1 MGGEISIKS
10 CFIEYVV
17 AVLIFLSIQPYFVWH
32 FELLGLLIAFSFI
45 ILSFIRCK
53 GISKINSSF
62 CLWILFLFLW
72 FAIRDGKNFFGII
85 ATSLLCFIL
94 IFPTDYLC
102 RIFGRFVK
110 VYAVL
115 MIPSIIVYIL
125 IVFVG
130 VSSLP
135 SRIIEPLNI
144 LKDHDYTQYPFL
156 LMINRLDVG
165 MFRFMAYFDEPGVVG
180 TISGVLL
187 FLHGLKLNRWET
199 YPILISG
206 LFSLSLA
213 FFLMLFANI
222 LLFQP
227 FKVKIVFLAIL
238 LSLAI
243 YFATDEV
250 VGKLIFERLEFEDG
264 QLAGVNRTTSNMD
277 AFMKRFVDSDE
288 FWFGYGNNYAQEV
301 VNEGGASYK
310 DLIVNY
316 GIVGFI
322 SFIMVSL
329 VGAINRIGLSIEL
342 IIYIAVWG
350 AIIYQRP
357 FIFSLIYFFLLYIP
371 LFYLK
376 NKQNKRLYYYE

>member
-1 MGGEISIKS
+1 MLFVKV
-10 CFIEYVV
+10 FIEYLV
-17 AVLIFLSIQPYFVWH
+17 AFLIFLSIPPYFVWH
-32 FELLGLLIAFSFI
+32 IGYLNLFILLVFI
-45 ILSFIRCK
+45 VLSFIQCK
-53 GISKINSSF
+53 SISKMNLTF

-72 FAIRDGKNFFGII
+72 FAIRDDKNFFGII
-85 ATSLLCFIL
+85 ATSLLCIIL
-94 IFPTDYLC
+94 LFPTDYLC
-102 RIFGRFVK
+102 QIFRRFVK
-110 VYAVL
+110 VYAAL

-130 VSSLP
+130 ISSLP
-135 SRIIEPLNI
+135 SQIIEPLNI
-144 LKDHDYTQYPFL
+144 LKDYDYTQYPFL

-222 LLFQP
+222 ILFQP
-227 FKVKIVFLAIL
+227 FKVKMIFMTIL
-238 LSLAI
+238 LSLGI

-250 VGKLIFERLEFEDG
+250 VGKLIFERLKIEDG

-277 AFMKRFVDSDE
+277 AFMKRFVNSDK
-288 FWFGYGNNYAQEV
+288 FWFGYGENYAQTV

-316 GIVGFI
+316 GIIGFI
-322 SFIMVSL
+322 SLVIVSFIS
-329 VGAINRIGLSIEL
+329 AIKRIGLSIEFM
-342 IIYIAVWG
+342 IFIAIWG

-376 NKQNKRLYYYE
+376 DRQNNRLYHHE